1 MNVER
6 AMWSEM
12 TPWGEL
18 CVWAESGRLVAIDRS
33 PYFLPAV
40 STPDEWD
47 WSRDLQ
53 NQLSQELTQ
62 YASGQP
68 VHFRT
73 PLHLAGTDWQLR
85 VWRSLQDLVWG
96 ETTSYGD
103 LARALGQP
111 SASRAVGKA
120 IGENPLLILVPCHR
134 VLGAAGEVTG
144 YRGGL
149 AMKRALLELESAQLA
164 LGLDD

>member
-6 AMWSEM
+6 AMWREM
-12 TPWGEL
+12 SPWGEL
-18 CVWAESGRLVAIDRS
+18 GVWAESGRLVAIDRS
-33 PYFLPAV
+33 PDFRPAA
-40 STPDEWD
+40 STPDEWN

-53 NQLSQELTQ
+53 NQLSQELAQ
-62 YASGQP
+62 YAAGQP
-68 VHFRT
+68 FHFRT
-73 PLHLAGTDWQLR
+73 PIYLAGTDWQLR

-120 IGENPLLILVPCHR
+120 VGENPLLILVPCHR

-149 AMKRALLELESAQLA
+149 TMKRALLELESAQLA
-164 LGLDD
+164 LGLAD